1 MQHTGTGMVT
11 TTCHYKHNLFDY
23 TVLQHIRSKYWKKN
37 DGSLTHDPCDP
48 SNNGDPCDP
57 WPMTHRPIA
66 YPAVKDKVN
75 SPDATFSG
83 CRSSNCRCR
92 WFLCNAVKR
101 ITDGHRL
108 DIIARS
114 FVGPCLVGVVAQCY
128 QRWRIIVFPTKT
140 TTTHRWQPAI
150 RTV

>member
-1 MQHTGTGMVT
+1 
-11 TTCHYKHNLFDY
+11 
-23 TVLQHIRSKYWKKN
+23 
-37 DGSLTHDPCDP
+37 
-48 SNNGDPCDP
+48 
-57 WPMTHRPIA
+57 MTHRPIA

-101 ITDGHRL
+101 ITDEHRL

-114 FVGPCLVGVVAQCY
+114 FVGPCLVGVCCAMLSAVTDYSFPYQNNDHASLTARHKNSVNISPLGQCFHVWTLL
-128 QRWRIIVFPTKT
+128 RC
-140 TTTHRWQPAI
+140 
-150 RTV
+150 TVRVCSSARPRQYDRYDVRNEPRVGLA